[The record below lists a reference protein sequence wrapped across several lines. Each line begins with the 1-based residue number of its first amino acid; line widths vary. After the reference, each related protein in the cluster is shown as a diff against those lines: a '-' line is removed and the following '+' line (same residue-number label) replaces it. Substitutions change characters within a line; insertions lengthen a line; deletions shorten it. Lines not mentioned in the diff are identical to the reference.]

1 MIFNS
6 EHGGNHM
13 SKPAEII
20 SFSTTL
26 TKPTK
31 KLLERFCKKRG
42 MRMNHLVERAIIEL
56 LEDEMDKEIIEQ
68 RELEETVEW
77 KKRA

>member
-1 MIFNS
+1 MPES
-6 EHGGNHM
+6 V
-13 SKPAEII
+13 EIV

-31 KLLERFCKKRG
+31 ELLDRFCRKRG
-42 MRMNHLVERAIIEL
+42 LRINHVVERAIIEL
-56 LEDEMDKEIIEQ
+56 LEDEMDKEIIEE
-68 RELEETVEW
+68 RELEPTVEW

>member
-1 MIFNS
+1 MPKATDIV
-6 EHGGNHM
+6 
-13 SKPAEII
+13 

-26 TKPTK
+26 TKATK
-31 KLLERFCKKRG
+31 ELLERFCNKRG
-42 MRMNHLVERAIIEL
+42 LRMNHLVERAVLEL
-56 LEDEMDKEIIEQ
+56 LEDEMDKEIIEE

>member
-1 MIFNS
+1 MARPVETVN
-6 EHGGNHM
+6 
-13 SKPAEII
+13 
-20 SFSTTL
+20 FSTTL

-31 KLLERFCKKRG
+31 DLLERFCKKRG
-42 MRMNHLVERAIIEL
+42 LRMNHLVERAIVEL
-56 LEDEMDKEIIEQ
+56 LEDEMDKEIIEE

>member
-1 MIFNS
+1 MPKATTIVN
-6 EHGGNHM
+6 
-13 SKPAEII
+13 
-20 SFSTTL
+20 FSTTL

-31 KLLERFCKKRG
+31 KLLERFCNKRG
-42 MRMNHLVERAIIEL
+42 LRMNHLVERAILEL
-56 LEDEMDKEIIEQ
+56 LEDEMDIEIIEE

>member
-1 MIFNS
+1 MAKAS
-6 EHGGNHM
+6 EIVH
-13 SKPAEII
+13 
-20 SFSTTL
+20 FSTTL

-31 KLLERFCKKRG
+31 ELLERFCKKRG
-42 MRMNHLVERAIIEL
+42 LRMNHLVERALVEL
-56 LEDEMDKEIIEQ
+56 LEDEMDAEIIEE

>member
-1 MIFNS
+1 M
-6 EHGGNHM
+6 M
-13 SKPAEII
+13 PKPAEMV

-31 KLLERFCKKRG
+31 ELLERFCKKRG
-42 MRMNHLVERAIIEL
+42 LRINHLVERAIVEL
-56 LEDEMDKEIIEQ
+56 LEDEMDKEIIEE
-68 RELEETVEW
+68 RELEETVAW

>member
-1 MIFNS
+1 MTT
-6 EHGGNHM
+6 
-13 SKPAEII
+13 
-20 SFSTTL
+20 FSTTL

-31 KLLERFCKKRG
+31 ELLERFCQKRG
-42 MRMNHLVERAIIEL
+42 LRMNHLVERAILEL
-56 LEDEMDKEIIEQ
+56 LEDEMDKEIIEE

>member
-1 MIFNS
+1 MPES
-6 EHGGNHM
+6 V
-13 SKPAEII
+13 EIV

-31 KLLERFCKKRG
+31 ELLDRFCRRRG
-42 MRMNHLVERAIIEL
+42 LRINHVVERAIIEL
-56 LEDEMDKEIIEQ
+56 LEDEMDKEIIEE
-68 RELEETVEW
+68 RELEPTVEW

>member
-1 MIFNS
+1 MPES
-6 EHGGNHM
+6 
-13 SKPAEII
+13 AETI

-31 KLLERFCKKRG
+31 ELLDRFCRKRG
-42 MRMNHLVERAIIEL
+42 LRINHVVERAIIEL
-56 LEDEMDKEIIEQ
+56 LEDEMDREIIDE
-68 RELEETVEW
+68 RELEPTVEW

>member
-1 MIFNS
+1 MP
-6 EHGGNHM
+6 E
-13 SKPAEII
+13 AVEIV

-26 TKPTK
+26 SKPTK
-31 KLLERFCKKRG
+31 ELLDRYCRKRG
-42 MRMNHLVERAIIEL
+42 LRINHFVERAILEL
-56 LEDEMDKEIIEQ
+56 LEDEMDRELIEE

>member
-1 MIFNS
+1 MT
-6 EHGGNHM
+6 
-13 SKPAEII
+13 KPAEMIH
-20 SFSTTL
+20 FSTTL

-31 KLLERFCKKRG
+31 ELLERFCQKRG
-42 MRMNHLVERAIIEL
+42 LRMNHLVERAIIEL

-68 RELEETVEW
+68 RELEEAVEW